1 MLAINRNKK
10 FFSAYGWIHGFL
22 LGSLCLPII
31 AAFFDSKPVTYVSFA
46 GLLCL
51 LLLLLPVIR
60 VRSPKLLFGTMGL
73 AFAAAAFSFASGRGI
88 GVGGGLILL
97 VEILLLYNLMMNCPR
112 FEPERFFR
120 IISSVYGVIF
130 VLLVLETALIFVGFQ
145 DFFVS
150 LIGHAEAVT
159 KYKDYNTAGI
169 LLSVFQING
178 PNSVILGSQSASQLA
193 AFFAFWF
200 LFRSHDWASNFR
212 YTVLAL
218 LLFFYAVVATMTA
231 NLLCIGMIFLLWYW
245 RIGLFAAGSSRLT
258 MVLLLVPVIWT
269 IFPLLAFRINNANDV
284 QIYLSTILLP
294 AEAIANMTFDQHL
307 LGFGR
312 SDPGDIYVNSDF
324 GIAAIYFKA
333 GAVYTI
339 AFAVLLIGLFR
350 KFSEIAIAQNQNRD
364 IARKPSHSSSEWL
377 SAGAFGN
384 IALGLGW
391 AASLLHYTP
400 AIEIGGRELFAFHLA
415 LALAMLANHNKRSPR
430 ADNNSATKMKRAV
443 VT

>member
-1 MLAINRNKK
+1 MLAIDRNKN
-10 FFSAYGWIHGFL
+10 FFSAYRWIYGFL

-31 AAFFDSKPVTYVSFA
+31 ASFLDSKPVTYVSFA

-51 LLLLLPVIR
+51 FLLLLPFIR
-60 VRSPKLLFGTMGL
+60 VRSPKLLFGVIVL
-73 AFAAAAFSFASGRGI
+73 AFGTAAFSFASGRGI

-97 VEILLLYNLMMNCPR
+97 VEILVLYNLIINCPR
-112 FEPERFFR
+112 FEPERYFR
-120 IISSVYGVIF
+120 MISGIYSVIF
-130 VLLVLETALIFVGFQ
+130 VLLVVETVLIFVGFQ

-169 LLSVFQING
+169 LLSLFQING
-178 PNSVILGSQSASQLA
+178 PNSIILGSQSASQLA
-193 AFFAFWF
+193 ALFAFWVF
-200 LFRSHDWASNFR
+200 FRSHDWSGNYR
-212 YTVLAL
+212 YMVLAL
-218 LLFFYAVVATMTA
+218 LLLFYAVVATMTA
-231 NLLCIGMIFLLWYW
+231 NLLCIGMMFLLWYW
-245 RIGLFAAGSSRLT
+245 RVGLFASGSSRLT
-258 MVLLLVPVIWT
+258 LVLLVVPVIWV
-269 IFPLLAFRINNANDV
+269 IFPLLAFRINNANDI

-294 AEAIANMTFDQHL
+294 AEAIASMSFDQHL

-312 SDPGDIYVNSDF
+312 GDSTDVYVNSDF

-350 KFSEIAIAQNQNRD
+350 KFSGIAIAQSRDSD
-364 IARKPSHSSSEWL
+364 IARELLQSSSRWM

-384 IALGLGW
+384 IALGLAW

-415 LALAMLANHNKRSPR
+415 LALALLTNRNKPR
-430 ADNNSATKMKRAV
+430 QAPATV
-443 VT
+443 LQQQ

>member
-1 MLAINRNKK
+1 MLAINRNKN
-10 FFSAYGWIHGFL
+10 FFSAYRWIYGFL
-22 LGSLCLPII
+22 LGRSVPTI
-31 AAFFDSKPVTYVSFA
+31 AVFFDSKLDHISFA

-51 LLLLLPVIR
+51 FLLLIPVICLIAKIALWR
-60 VRSPKLLFGTMGL
+60 WFCVWRRSFQ
-73 AFAAAAFSFASGRGI
+73 FRSGRGI

-97 VEILLLYNLMMNCPR
+97 VEILLLYNLIMNCPR
-112 FEPERFFR
+112 FEPERFFGM
-120 IISSVYGVIF
+120 ISSVYSVIF
-130 VLLVLETALIFVGFQ
+130 VLLLIETALIFGGAQ

-150 LIGHAEAVT
+150 LFGQAEEVT

-200 LFRSHDWASNFR
+200 FFRSHDRSANFR

-218 LLFFYAVVATMTA
+218 LLLFYAVVATMTA
-231 NLLCIGMIFLLWYW
+231 NLLCIGMMFLLWHW

-258 MVLLLVPVIWT
+258 LVLLIVPVIWA

-294 AEAIANMTFDQHL
+294 AKAIANMTFDQHL

-350 KFSEIAIAQNQNRD
+350 KFSGIAIAQNRNRD
-364 IARKPSHSSSEWL
+364 MAREQSYSSNAWL

-415 LALAMLANHNKRSPR
+415 LALALLTNRNKPR
-430 ADNNSATKMKRAV
+430 QAPAKV
-443 VT
+443 LQQQ